1 MSVKKRMQNYCI
13 LTKDDDIDNQYMI
26 KQTFTS
32 VNLNENI
39 KTVNGGF
46 ELMEYKNKKVKYSS
60 LEIVAPK
67 LILLNLNMPKKDGRE
82 CLKEIKTNSLFKNIS
97 IAIYSSSSNP
107 NNISYTHEIGDS
119 SYITKPYS
127 NQEIKK
133 TILVFKQYWFE
144 IINIS
149 FI

>member
-39 KTVNGGF
+39 KKVNGGV
-46 ELMEYKNKKVKYSS
+46 ELMGYMNKKVKYCN
-60 LEIVAPK
+60 LEIVVPK

-107 NNISYTHEIGDS
+107 NNISYTYEIGDS

-127 NQEIKK
+127 YQEIKK

>member
-1 MSVKKRMQNYCI
+1 MG
-13 LTKDDDIDNQYMI
+13 YM
-26 KQTFTS
+26 
-32 VNLNENI
+32 
-39 KTVNGGF
+39 
-46 ELMEYKNKKVKYSS
+46 NKKVKYSN
-60 LEIVAPK
+60 LEIVVPK